1 MAHLK
6 EKKKY
11 SFCHQL
17 LHVSWIEEEN
27 KKNSLPNQRLLF
39 LRHHEFIA
47 HGRRMHLLSHD
58 RLSVFKSFF
67 FFFFFFLAHFLGLCF
82 SKVYLRGH
90 LVHANA
96 EVLKGLP
103 LFSIPVDVK
112 TLASLLPSLPFARVL
127 TLESSRESLANA
139 RSPRVGIFVI
149 FFLCFKSNLCLVP
162 IYTTDCSNP
171 RDEYVSPL
179 YEK

>member
-6 EKKKY
+6 EKKKVFVLPPTT
-11 SFCHQL
+11 SCVLNRRRKQ
-17 LHVSWIEEEN
+17 
-27 KKNSLPNQRLLF
+27 KKFTTKPKVAIFETSRVHCSRQKNAPSLPWQTQF
-39 LRHHEFIA
+39 LS
-47 HGRRMHLLSHD
+47 L
-58 RLSVFKSFF
+58 
-67 FFFFFFLAHFLGLCF
+67 FFFFFLAHFLGLCF
-82 SKVYLRGH
+82 SKVYLHGH